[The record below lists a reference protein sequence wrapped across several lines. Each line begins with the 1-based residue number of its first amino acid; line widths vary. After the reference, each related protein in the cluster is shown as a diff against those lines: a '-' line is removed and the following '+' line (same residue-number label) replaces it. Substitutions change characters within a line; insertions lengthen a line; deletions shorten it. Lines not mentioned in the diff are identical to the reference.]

1 MNIDLSAAHI
11 HLLLNHVPTIGF
23 VFGLALLVF
32 GWLLKSDH
40 LKLASLT
47 TLVGIALLSIPVY
60 ATGSGAHAQICGPLP
75 SSGPCED
82 PSISLPLI
90 QMHESLAFV
99 SYVLIV
105 FVGGLAW
112 LGLWLFRRL
121 KQVPTWNMAAVALLG
136 LITFGVVAQAA
147 NVGGEIRHT
156 EIRVSTETTE
166 PPLGQD
172 IANFINASPWSWAAL
187 EAIHMVGLTLLIGVV
202 LLIDL
207 KVLGFSPHLTYSTLD
222 RLLPWGI
229 LGFGLNAISGM
240 LFFLTAAYQ
249 YVGNP
254 SFEWKLVFL
263 MAAGLNMLLMTFDP
277 AWERE
282 GQPPPTYA
290 KALAGSALA
299 LWVGV
304 MFWGSMLPFIGQ
316 AF

>member
-147 NVGGEIRHT
+147 NVGGRSAT
-156 EIRVSTETTE
+156 LRSASARRPPSLPSVRTSPTSSTRRRGVGRRWRRSTWWASRCSSVSC
-166 PPLGQD
+166 
-172 IANFINASPWSWAAL
+172 S
-187 EAIHMVGLTLLIGVV
+187 
-202 LLIDL
+202 
-207 KVLGFSPHLTYSTLD
+207 
-222 RLLPWGI
+222 
-229 LGFGLNAISGM
+229 
-240 LFFLTAAYQ
+240 
-249 YVGNP
+249 
-254 SFEWKLVFL
+254 
-263 MAAGLNMLLMTFDP
+263 
-277 AWERE
+277 
-282 GQPPPTYA
+282 
-290 KALAGSALA
+290 
-299 LWVGV
+299 
-304 MFWGSMLPFIGQ
+304 
-316 AF
+316 